1 MDGDIRILAI
11 VYCDTGYD
19 TSNIVW
25 SIHNEMILETI
36 FGIFLTIAG
45 GGDKS
50 VDPAS
55 VVIKGIQT
63 GKKIV
68 EKKEKDE
75 LNASVHEEV
84 YQMTKDYIYQIRKE
98 LK

>member
-1 MDGDIRILAI
+1 MAI
-11 VYCDTGYD
+11 VYCDTGHD
-19 TSNIVW
+19 TSNIIR

-36 FGIFLTIAG
+36 LGLFLTVAG

-63 GKKIV
+63 GKKMV

-84 YQMTKDYIYQIRKE
+84 YQMTKDYIYKLGRN
-98 LK
+98 

>member
-1 MDGDIRILAI
+1 
-11 VYCDTGYD
+11 
-19 TSNIVW
+19 
-25 SIHNEMILETI
+25 MILETI
-36 FGIFLTIAG
+36 VGLFLTVAG

-50 VDPAS
+50 LDPAS

-63 GKKIV
+63 GKKMV

-84 YQMTKDYIYQIRKE
+84 YQMTKDYIYKLGRN
-98 LK
+98 

>member
-1 MDGDIRILAI
+1 MDDAFRLLAI
-11 VYCDTGYD
+11 VNIDAGHVD
-19 TSNIVW
+19 SDIARSNN
-25 SIHNEMILETI
+25 NEMILETI
-36 FGIFLTIAG
+36 FGIFLTVAG

-55 VVIKGIQT
+55 VIIKGIQT
-63 GKKIV
+63 TNKII

-75 LNASVHEEV
+75 LDASIHEEL
-84 YQMTKDYIYQIRKE
+84 YQMTKDGIYKLGG

>member
-1 MDGDIRILAI
+1 MAI
-11 VYCDTGYD
+11 VYCDTGHD
-19 TSNIVW
+19 TSNIVR

-36 FGIFLTIAG
+36 LGLFLTVAG

-50 VDPAS
+50 LDPAS

-63 GKKIV
+63 GKKMV

-84 YQMTKDYIYQIRKE
+84 YQMTKDYIYKLGRN
-98 LK
+98 

>member
-1 MDGDIRILAI
+1 
-11 VYCDTGYD
+11 
-19 TSNIVW
+19 
-25 SIHNEMILETI
+25 MILETI
-36 FGIFLTIAG
+36 FGIFLTVAG

-55 VVIKGIQT
+55 VIIKGIQT
-63 GKKIV
+63 TNKII

-75 LNASVHEEV
+75 LDASIHEEL
-84 YQMTKDYIYQIRKE
+84 YQMTKDGIYKLGG

>member
-1 MDGDIRILAI
+1 MAI

-19 TSNIVW
+19 TSNIIR

-36 FGIFLTIAG
+36 VGIFLTLAG

-63 GKKIV
+63 GNKIV
-68 EKKEKDE
+68 EKKEKNE

-84 YQMTKDYIYQIRKE
+84 YQMTKDYIYKLGRN
-98 LK
+98 

>member
-1 MDGDIRILAI
+1 
-11 VYCDTGYD
+11 
-19 TSNIVW
+19 
-25 SIHNEMILETI
+25 MILETI

-55 VVIKGIQT
+55 VIIKGIQT
-63 GKKIV
+63 TNKIK
-68 EKKEKDE
+68 EKKKTDE
-75 LNASVHEEV
+75 LNASMHEEF
-84 YQMTKDYIYQIRKE
+84 YQMTKDGIYKMGG

>member
-1 MDGDIRILAI
+1 
-11 VYCDTGYD
+11 
-19 TSNIVW
+19 
-25 SIHNEMILETI
+25 MILETI

-55 VVIKGIQT
+55 VIIKGVQ
-63 GKKIV
+63 GANKII
-68 EKKEKDE
+68 EKKKKDE
-75 LNASVHEEV
+75 LNASMHEEW
-84 YQMTKDYIYQIRKE
+84 YQMTKDGIYKLGG

>member
-1 MDGDIRILAI
+1 LAHDHCGANH
-11 VYCDTGYD
+11 VDTD
-19 TSNIVW
+19 PVRTVD
-25 SIHNEMILETI
+25 NEMILETI

-55 VVIKGIQT
+55 VILKGIQT
-63 GKKIV
+63 GKKII
-68 EKKEKDE
+68 EKKEKEE
-75 LNASVHEEV
+75 LNASMHEEW
-84 YQMTKDYIYQIRKE
+84 YQMTKDGIYKLGG